1 MTVPVQVPQGQVV
14 QPYVNESGTL
24 THVVLSPQQYQQLH
38 AGQGHIHPSFVSTK
52 QTLRHESTL
61 SSSLTRPKS
70 SDYSIT
76 VLVCKKKQKVGS
88 TTFCWCLVDGL
99 TINDRL
105 TTFSAIIN
113 HKIKENKE
121 TDREQMDRYTT
132 L

>member
-1 MTVPVQVPQGQVV
+1 MCRLFHSAGPTTVQMVSQNRPPPPMTVPVQVPQGQVV

-76 VLVCKKKQKVGS
+76 VLVCKKKKTESRVYNLL
-88 TTFCWCLVDGL
+88 LV
-99 TINDRL
+99 
-105 TTFSAIIN
+105 FSRWTYD
-113 HKIKENKE
+113 K
-121 TDREQMDRYTT
+121 R
-132 L
+132 